1 MTQPIDIEQ
10 RRVDEQLADAPS
22 EALLDGLF
30 DPMGHDPISDKEV
43 EAYVAF
49 LKGLPQSCTEIPLTK
64 DRMMMCF
71 ETYRGIGIWAILPA
85 LAQICT
91 NLATRFRFCGNLKKQ
106 IKLAEVSGSLT
117 RP

>member
-1 MTQPIDIEQ
+1 MTQPIGIEQ
-10 RRVDEQLADAPS
+10 SRVDEQLADAPS
-22 EALLDGLF
+22 EARLDGLF

-71 ETYRGIGIWAILPA
+71 ETYRGMGISIWEASAFYAAISGTEAVVPVERA
-85 LAQICT
+85 LTLVRDA
-91 NLATRFRFCGNLKKQ
+91 FRMIWG
-106 IKLAEVSGSLT
+106 
-117 RP
+117 